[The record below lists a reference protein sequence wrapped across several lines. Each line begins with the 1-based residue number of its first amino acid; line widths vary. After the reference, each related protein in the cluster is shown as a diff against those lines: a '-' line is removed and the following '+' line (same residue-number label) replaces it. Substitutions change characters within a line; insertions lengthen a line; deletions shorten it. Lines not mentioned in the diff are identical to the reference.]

1 MLCVSVPGGS
11 TASILQ
17 SHHHARGQESSL
29 KDSLKASLQC
39 SIFPLRAKCWQT
51 AENPQA
57 LHVFSLSLNMLVLQ
71 NKILKKTRSVVIHL
85 SPLSGEP
92 PPCLALAGTQASGQI
107 PDKCKSLEHKPV
119 SIGCPL
125 PNAVES
131 RRVGA
136 VLNRI
141 MIHNTC
147 TTFVLFSTP
156 PPPSPGP
163 VPSAAQLGREADV
176 NLLHRQHPAG
186 DIHSQHCRESLSA
199 LWEHPQLQV
208 EQQGSEREATTAA
221 ACQ

>member
-125 PNAVES
+125 PKCSGEQKSGCSAQQNNDTQHLHNICP
-131 RRVGA
+131 
-136 VLNRI
+136 VL
-141 MIHNTC
+141 HPT
-147 TTFVLFSTP
+147 
-156 PPPSPGP
+156 SPIP
-163 VPSAAQLGREADV
+163 WARALSS
-176 NLLHRQHPAG
+176 PAG
-186 DIHSQHCRESLSA
+186 K
-199 LWEHPQLQV
+199 
-208 EQQGSEREATTAA
+208 GS
-221 ACQ
+221 